1 VTSPDKASSYPV
13 LVLAG
18 QPNCGKSTIFNALAG
33 FRAQTANFPGSTV
46 SRSESMAAVGGRTF
60 RIVDLPGTYS
70 LSPNDSAEKVARDYL
85 LSGEAGAVVAV
96 VDASV
101 LARSLELVL
110 QIVEMGLPLVV
121 ALNMMDEAQ
130 RKGIAVDVDALQ
142 ERLGVTVVPTIAT
155 RGLGVDR
162 VVEEALLAAERPATA
177 RAPFYD
183 RDVEEAIQDVQA
195 RLPQGVTEVAR
206 LPARFAALR
215 ILEGD
220 SSLEKKVQRTEPAFL
235 QYVLERRK
243 TLARA
248 HDWPEETVI
257 SSHRHAAA
265 MDLFEAVATVTQR
278 RRRSAGEVLDSVVM
292 HPVLGLLVAALAILS
307 LFGLSFWVGGALAEV
322 LATPFD
328 GMAEWIDPRAQSNL
342 GWAVVRGIVDGI
354 AGGAGIVL
362 PYLVPLL
369 LVLSLFEDIG
379 YLPRL
384 AYLLDGLLHRFGLH
398 GKSIVPF
405 ILGYGCTVPALL
417 SARILESRRDR
428 LVTSLLAPL
437 IPCSARTVVI
447 LALAGALLGPWY
459 AVGIYLVNLL
469 ITAIAGRILSATI
482 PGPEMGLLMEVPP
495 YRPPLPSSL
504 AKKAWYRIYDFLVS
518 AWPVLIAASVIMSAL
533 QFVGVADTF
542 NKILSPLT
550 RGLLGL
556 PETVGVTLI
565 FGIFR
570 KELSLILLFE
580 ALGSREVAQV
590 MSPEQILVF
599 VVFVTFYV
607 PCVASLTVQVRE
619 LGWRWA
625 AASAGLSTAIAVAA
639 AWISRLFA

>member
-1 VTSPDKASSYPV
+1 MTSPDKASSHPV

-110 QIVEMGLPLVV
+110 QIVEMGLPMVV

-130 RKGIAVDVDALQ
+130 RKGVAIDVDALQ

-155 RGLGVDR
+155 SGLGIDR
-162 VVEEALLAAERPATA
+162 VVDEALRAAERPATA
-177 RAPFYD
+177 LAPTYD
-183 RDVEEAIQDVQA
+183 RDVEEAIKDVQA

-206 LPARFAALR
+206 LPPRFAALR

-220 SSLEKKVQRTEPAFL
+220 GSLEKKVQRTEPEFL
-235 QYVLERRK
+235 QYVLERRRA
-243 TLARA
+243 LARA

-257 SSHRHAAA
+257 ASHRHAIA

-278 RRRSAGEVLDSVVM
+278 RRRSTGEMLDSVVM
-292 HPVLGLLVAALAILS
+292 HPVLGLLVAALAVLS

-328 GMAEWIDPRAQSNL
+328 RMAEWIDPRAQSNL
-342 GWAVVRGIVDGI
+342 GWAVVRGVVDGI

-369 LVLSLFEDIG
+369 LVLSLFEDVG

-533 QFVGVADTF
+533 QFVGVTNTF
-542 NKILSPLT
+542 NALLSPLT

-590 MSPEQILVF
+590 MSPEQILAF

-625 AASAGLSTAIAVAA
+625 AASAVLSTAIAIAA